1 MTNTGTTMRMTLDQI
16 NTLGRVTQ
24 GVRLIHLKD
33 GQYVTTI
40 SLVDKEENIDED
52 ENIETTSISEPTE

>member
-1 MTNTGTTMRMTLDQI
+1 MRMTLDQI

-33 GQYVTTI
+33 DQYVTTI
-40 SLVDKEENIDED
+40 SLVEKEELDDEAIDQD
-52 ENIETTSISEPTE
+52 VNSEEQQ

>member
-1 MTNTGTTMRMTLDQI
+1 MTTTGTTMRMSLEQI

-33 GQYVTTI
+33 DQYVTTI
-40 SLVDKEENIDED
+40 SLVDKEEIEDD
-52 ENIETTSISEPTE
+52 ENLETNNNE